1 MYKVLISV
9 ILIYFTSVVYSQP
22 AYYNDV
28 NFNLNG
34 DVLKDELAVKIIST
48 HSTILTY
55 SERHN
60 FLYNADEDL
69 SNTSNVILIYSGESR
84 DEREYQSGNNT
95 YDPQTFNTEHVYP
108 QSLLENDP
116 PKGDLHHLRVCDI
129 SINSS
134 RSNLPF
140 ATGAGSYGSVSGGW
154 YPGDEWRGDVARM
167 IMYLHLRYD
176 EPFADV
182 GNLSLFLQWNV
193 EDPVSAFEDQR
204 NDVIF
209 NAQGNRNPFI
219 DNPFL
224 ATKIWG
230 GTAAEDRWGTL
241 GMNDIPENFFNV
253 YPIPSNDHR
262 IYIQTNTEIV
272 NSVILYNIIG
282 QPVLIQHDPKKES
295 NQIVLN
301 NLSSGLYVLKIN
313 SENGIASKKII
324 IH

>member
-1 MYKVLISV
+1 MYKVLIGV
-9 ILIYFTSVVYSQP
+9 ILFYFTSVVYGQQT
-22 AYYNDV
+22 YYNDV

-48 HSTILTY
+48 HTAILTY

-69 SNTSNVILIYSGESR
+69 SNTANVILIYSGESR
-84 DEREYQSGNNT
+84 DEREYLSGNNS
-95 YDPQTFNTEHVYP
+95 YSPQTFNTEHVYP

-140 ATGAGSYGSVSGGW
+140 ATGFGSYGSVSGGW
-154 YPGDEWRGDVARM
+154 YPGDEWKGDVARM

-176 EPFADV
+176 EPFDDV
-182 GNLSLFLQWNV
+182 GNLSLFLQWNA

-204 NDVIF
+204 NEVIY

-219 DNPFL
+219 DNPYL

-230 GTAAEDRWGTL
+230 GIAAEDRWGTL
-241 GMNDIPENFFNV
+241 GLNDFLDNSFKV
-253 YPIPSNDHR
+253 YPIPTFDHKL
-262 IYIQTNTEIV
+262 YIQTNVENIK
-272 NSVILYNIIG
+272 SISLYNLTGKQI
-282 QPVLIQHDPKKES
+282 LIQHNPEKDNNE
-295 NQIVLN
+295 IILN
-301 NLSSGLYVLKIN
+301 NLTSGLYVLKID
-313 SENGIASKKII
+313 SEKGNASKKII
-324 IH
+324 IN